1 MCILIK
7 ITAEHILK
15 IKTIMH
21 YFQIIIIFDGSILGS
36 LLLEYI
42 SRNKKKRAILTDD
55 LLLDYI

>member
-1 MCILIK
+1 
-7 ITAEHILK
+7 
-15 IKTIMH
+15 MH